1 LPVKTD
7 RSKSSASCNEI
18 SWLVHQGRPHIRSHF
33 GSLCCIFI
41 SSLIALVDPIVM
53 KWLIDGILPRRDMK
67 LLPLAASAFFFS
79 YIGRLVFSSLSGLI
93 TFQVAQKTV
102 FRIKLRLLRR
112 LQTLPSEYH
121 DKTPVG
127 DSLRRMEQDVDE
139 IGQLGG
145 DFIPLCLR
153 LFVTTAMIL
162 TAMFVMNWQLTC
174 IVLPLI
180 PAFLYAQ
187 HCYRLRLSIQADAA
201 RDKAGRVSIFLQEH
215 LSAITQIQLL
225 TRELAEAR
233 RFVRIVGVAQG
244 AQHNWRVT
252 AMQFSI
258 VSMSIIALGIAIILS
273 YGGYKVIS
281 GSLTAG
287 GLVAFYSYLMRLFEP
302 LGSAV
307 EIVSRI
313 QRAGASIRRVMAV
326 MSYDSLIKDRPDA
339 SPISREGP
347 LALELKNVC
356 FNYQADR
363 PVLTDVNLLVNEG
376 ERAALVGSNGSGK
389 STIGKLLTRLYIAQ
403 SGEVLVDGVEMS
415 KIQLRSLRSKVVL
428 MPQEPILFDATLRE
442 NILYG
447 NLTASQDELERVAR
461 LAQIQGLI
469 DRLPKGWDE
478 PIGPRGCW
486 LSGGERQRIALARAA
501 LQNPKVLILDEPT
514 AALDIETE
522 RSFLETIDQ
531 FAQGRT
537 VLVISHRLPTILW
550 ADRIIVI
557 DQGRVVG
564 QGTHEQ
570 LYKKSTTYRWLCKD
584 AFESEIN
591 AAATR
596 ITTSQTPATKPNG
609 YGGGL
614 GDVNKPV

>member
-1 LPVKTD
+1 
-7 RSKSSASCNEI
+7 
-18 SWLVHQGRPHIRSHF
+18 
-33 GSLCCIFI
+33 
-41 SSLIALVDPIVM
+41 M
-53 KWLIDGILPRRDMK
+53 KWLIDGILPRRDMR
-67 LLPLAASAFFFS
+67 LLPLAAGAFFFS

-93 TFQVAQKTV
+93 TFQVTQKTV
-102 FRIKLRLLRR
+102 FRIKLRLLRH
-112 LQTLPSEYH
+112 LQSLPSEYH

-153 LFVTTAMIL
+153 LFVTAAMIL

-187 HCYRLRLSIQADAA
+187 HYYRLRLRSRADAA
-201 RDKAGRVSIFLQEH
+201 RDQAGRVSVFLQEH
-215 LSAITQIQLL
+215 FSAITQIQLL

-233 RFVRIVGVAQG
+233 RFVRLVGSAQG

-252 AMQFSI
+252 AMQFSL

-326 MSYDSLIKDRPDA
+326 MHYDSPVKDCSDA

-347 LALELKNVC
+347 LALELKSVC
-356 FNYQADR
+356 FNYQANR
-363 PVLTDVNLLVNEG
+363 QVLTDVNLFVNGG
-376 ERAALVGSNGSGK
+376 ERAALVGCNGSGK

-403 SGEVLVDGVEMS
+403 SGEVLVGGIEVS
-415 KIQLRSLRSKVVL
+415 KIRLKSLRLKVAL

-447 NLTASQDELERVAR
+447 NPAASRNELERVAR
-461 LAQIQGLI
+461 LAQIQSLI
-469 DRLPKGWDE
+469 DRLPQGWDE

-501 LQNPKVLILDEPT
+501 LQNPNVLILDEPT

-522 RSFLETIDQ
+522 KRFLETIDQ

-537 VLVISHRLPTILW
+537 VLIISHRLPTILW

-570 LYKKSTTYRWLCKD
+570 LYQRSTIYRRLCQD
-584 AFESEIN
+584 AFELEIHE
-591 AAATR
+591 AATR
-596 ITTSQTPATKPNG
+596 ISTNEHD
-609 YGGGL
+609 L
-614 GDVNKPV
+614 GAHGKFIFRSV